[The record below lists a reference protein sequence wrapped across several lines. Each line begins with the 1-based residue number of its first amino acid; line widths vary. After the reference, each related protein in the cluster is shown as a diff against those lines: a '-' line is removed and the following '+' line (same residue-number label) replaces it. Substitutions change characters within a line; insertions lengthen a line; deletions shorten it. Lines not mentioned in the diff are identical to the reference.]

1 MPGMIIM
8 LIRCIAME
16 LMFCYPLT
24 YLIPLLI
31 FLRKYSLFLTFPLIL
46 LTDFQNSSIDSDL
59 CAKSIKEAILVV
71 KHYNK
76 NTKLRID
83 AAI

>member
-1 MPGMIIM
+1 MIEIM
-8 LIRCIAME
+8 SIRFKVFGIIVLLPC
-16 LMFCYPLT
+16 T
-24 YLIPLLI
+24 YLMPLLI
-31 FLRKYSLFLTFPLIL
+31 LLRKCSLFLTFPLIL
-46 LTDFQNSSIDSDL
+46 LTDFQNSSIDSDC
-59 CAKSIKEAILVV
+59 CAKSIEEAILVV